1 MMKIKIKKII
11 DLTTIFLRDSYQ
23 NIDIINTKTHKINK
37 KSIFVWML
45 AILFL
50 AILFLSNNIIKYLVS
65 SGQPEIFL
73 NIYFL
78 LMAILMIFQTILVC
92 TNVFYFSKDLE
103 FVLPLPI
110 SPVELLISKFGTI
123 IFKLYISE
131 IMFGGI
137 PIFMYGI
144 RTDASFL
151 FFIYALI
158 VFLLF
163 PVFLALVV
171 SMIMMFVMKISKF
184 IKNKDMFQVI
194 ITFLLMGI
202 VLLVEYKVMGNIIVN
217 NSQIESVEDSQVL
230 EEFMKF
236 NNRIKESNKYF
247 LVINPSV
254 DILTKSNMSSIL
266 QILKLIVI
274 DLVTFVVFIFIGKQT
289 YLKDILKNTTYLINK
304 SKKKANLN
312 LQKKCKK
319 KSIKKS
325 YIYKEFKS
333 LFRSPMFFM
342 QCVYPV
348 LTWLITII
356 IMSIIIVPK
365 IETALANQ
373 EFRNMIGDLSFDIT
387 VVYMILGLMQLLFM
401 TSTASLTAISREGKN
416 AIVMKY
422 IPVSFFKQFIYKG
435 IPQILINT
443 ISIVVILG
451 IVCYVMPSLSWKY
464 IILIFILAMLLN
476 IINSYSMLLIDLLR
490 PKLDWDTEY
499 AVLKQNNNK
508 IFQYV
513 FTVLIIVLL
522 IYLYKVFE
530 NINLDISILFT
541 GVVFMVIALLI
552 IIFSKIKQNEL
563 FKRVI

>member
-217 NSQIESVEDSQVL
+217 NTQIESVEDSQVL

-373 EFRNMIGDLSFDIT
+373 EFRDMIGDLSFDIT

-422 IPVSFFKQFIYKG
+422 IPISFFKQFIYKG
-435 IPQILINT
+435 TPQIFINN
-443 ISIVVILG
+443 ISIIVILG
-451 IVCYVMPSLSWKY
+451 IVNYVMPSLSWNY
-464 IILIFILAMLLN
+464 IISIFILAILLN

-490 PKLDWDTEY
+490 PKLNWDTEY

-522 IYLYKVFE
+522 IYLNKVFE

-541 GVVFMVIALLI
+541 GAVFMVIALII

>member
-1 MMKIKIKKII
+1 MIKIKIKKII

-23 NIDIINTKTHKINK
+23 NIDIINPKTHKLNK
-37 KSIFVWML
+37 KSIFLWML
-45 AILFL
+45 VILFL
-50 AILFLSNNIIKYLVS
+50 ALLFVSDKIIKYLVA

-78 LMAILMIFQTILVC
+78 MMAILMIFQTILVC

-110 SPVELLISKFGTI
+110 SPIELLISKFGTL

-131 IMFGGI
+131 IMFGVI
-137 PIFMYGI
+137 PIFIYGI
-144 RTDASFL
+144 RTDASLL

-163 PVFLALVV
+163 PIFLALVV

-184 IKNKDMFQVI
+184 IKNKDVFQVV
-194 ITFLLMGI
+194 ITFLLMAI
-202 VLLVEYKVMGNIIVN
+202 LLMMEYKVIGNIIVN
-217 NSQIESVEDSQVL
+217 NGQVEINDESQILEKVVE
-230 EEFMKF
+230 F
-236 NNRIKESNKYF
+236 NDRIKESNKYF

-254 DILTKSNMSSIL
+254 EILVNSNITSIL
-266 QILKLIVI
+266 PILELIVI
-274 DLVTFVVFIFIGKQT
+274 DTVTFVIFIFIGKQT

-304 SKKKANLN
+304 SNKNANLN

-319 KSIKKS
+319 KSIRKT
-325 YIYKEFKS
+325 YIFKEFKS
-333 LFRSPMFFM
+333 LFRNPMFFM
-342 QCVYPV
+342 QCVYPA
-348 LTWLITII
+348 LTWLITIV
-356 IMSIIIVPK
+356 IMSIIIMPK
-365 IETALANQ
+365 IEIALTNQ

-387 VVYMILGLMQLLFM
+387 VVYMILGLMQVLFM

-422 IPVSFFKQFIYKG
+422 MPVSFFKQFIYKG
-435 IPQILINT
+435 IPQIFINT
-443 ISIVVILG
+443 ISIIVILG
-451 IVCYVMPSLSWKY
+451 IVRYAISSLSWNY
-464 IILIFILAMLLN
+464 IISIFVLAMLLN

-490 PKLDWDTEY
+490 PKLNWDTEY

-522 IYLYKVFE
+522 IYLYKIFE
-530 NINLDISILFT
+530 NVNLD
-541 GVVFMVIALLI
+541 IALLI
-552 IIFSKIKQNEL
+552 TGMLFVTIVLIINIVVKIKQNEL
-563 FKRVI
+563 FKRII

>member
-1 MMKIKIKKII
+1 MMKIKIRKII
-11 DLTTIFLRDSYQ
+11 DLITIFLRDSYQ
-23 NIDIINTKTHKINK
+23 NIDIINPKTRKVNK
-37 KSIFVWML
+37 KSVFLWML
-45 AILFL
+45 VILFL
-50 AILFLSNNIIKYLVS
+50 ALLFVSNTIIKYLVS

-78 LMAILMIFQTILVC
+78 MMAILMIFQTILVC

-103 FVLPLPI
+103 FVLHLPV
-110 SPVELLISKFGTI
+110 SPIELLISKFGTL

-131 IMFGGI
+131 IMFGLI

-144 RTDASFL
+144 RTDASLL

-163 PVFLALVV
+163 PIFLALVV

-184 IKNKDMFQVI
+184 IKNKDVFQVV

-202 VLLVEYKVMGNIIVN
+202 LLTMEYKVIGNIIVDN
-217 NSQIESVEDSQVL
+217 NQIEINDETQILEKVVE
-230 EEFMKF
+230 F
-236 NNRIKESNKYF
+236 NDRIKESNKYF

-254 DILTKSNMSSIL
+254 NILINSNIKSIL
-266 QILKLIVI
+266 PILKLIAI
-274 DLVTFVVFIFIGKQT
+274 NTLTFLMFIFIGKKT

-304 SKKKANLN
+304 SNKKSKVKLH
-312 LQKKCKK
+312 KKCKR
-319 KSIKKS
+319 KSIKKA
-325 YIYKEFKS
+325 YILKEFKN
-333 LFRSPMFFM
+333 LFRNPMFFM
-342 QCVYPV
+342 QCVYPA
-348 LTWLITII
+348 LTWLITIV
-356 IMSIIIVPK
+356 IMSIIIMPK
-365 IETALANQ
+365 IETALNNQ

-435 IPQILINT
+435 IPQIFINS

-451 IVCYVMPSLSWKY
+451 IVRYAISSLSWNY
-464 IILIFILAMLLN
+464 IILIFVLAMILN

-490 PKLDWDTEY
+490 PKLNWDTEY

-508 IFQYV
+508 IFQYA
-513 FTVLIIVLL
+513 FTVLIILLL
-522 IYLYKVFE
+522 IYLYKVLE
-530 NINLDISILFT
+530 NVTLDIAIILTGIVFT
-541 GVVFMVIALLI
+541 TIVLI
-552 IIFSKIKQNEL
+552 INIFVKIKQNEL
-563 FKRVI
+563 FKRII